1 MLRYHCDDLKDEKIL
16 ELGSGGGLVGLAVAI
31 GCAVRKPIYITD
43 QENMFSLM
51 ERNIALNSL
60 EDTVVPLVFDWG
72 TPLPPQILRA
82 DQRPTVILA
91 ADCVYFEPAFP
102 LLLETLKDL
111 LKPFSK
117 TSEKNEVEEKNFI
130 IRPRCYFCF
139 KKRRRADM
147 QFLKSARKAFL
158 VEEVIDEDKKCWERE
173 GLFMFCLRSKEC

>member
-1 MLRYHCDDLKDEKIL
+1 MRRCLL

-31 GCAVRKPIYITD
+31 GCVVRNPIYITD

-51 ERNIALNSL
+51 ERNIALNKL
-60 EDTVVPLVFDWG
+60 EETVVPLVFDWG
-72 TPLPPQILRA
+72 TPLPAQILPPS
-82 DQRPTVILA
+82 QRPTVILA

-102 LLLETLKDL
+102 LLLQTLQDL

-117 TSEKNEVEEKNFI
+117 TSEKNEVEERDVL

-147 QFLKSARKAFL
+147 QFLKAAKKTFQ
-158 VEEVIDEDKKCWERE
+158 VEEVVDEDRKVWERE
-173 GLFMFCLRSKEC
+173 GLFMFCLRSKES